1 MRQSRFYS
9 LIWSVFFKNGFP
21 WIKKNY
27 WPKYDKFSWLVIRW
41 VIIQRTMYH
50 HYVVQVIQVL
60 SSHYYLA
67 SSEIDPFSVINSA
80 TKS

>member
-1 MRQSRFYS
+1 MS
-9 LIWSVFFKNGFP
+9 
-21 WIKKNY
+21 
-27 WPKYDKFSWLVIRW
+27 
-41 VIIQRTMYH
+41 H